1 MQEEQ
6 RAVNELRL
14 KLEADRRR
22 VAQQEADNWRETALI
37 KSRQRELQNEVA
49 VVQRDRGIL
58 AKRAQQL
65 ELQEDQRRRNRSV
78 MLFNHDRTLEND
90 DCNHRT
96 SSEVYIED
104 AFATSSPR
112 TVVENLTYVKAIPSR
127 LSRKH
132 SIILFNTDTPAI
144 RSGSMP

>member
-1 MQEEQ
+1 M
-6 RAVNELRL
+6 
-14 KLEADRRR
+14 
-22 VAQQEADNWRETALI
+22 
-37 KSRQRELQNEVA
+37 VA

-65 ELQEDQRRRNRSV
+65 ELQEDQRRRNRFV

-90 DCNHRT
+90 DCDHRT

-112 TVVENLTYVKAIPSR
+112 TVVENLTYVQKAILSR
-127 LSRKH
+127 LSW
-132 SIILFNTDTPAI
+132 TPQAWQFEVTE
-144 RSGSMP
+144 GL